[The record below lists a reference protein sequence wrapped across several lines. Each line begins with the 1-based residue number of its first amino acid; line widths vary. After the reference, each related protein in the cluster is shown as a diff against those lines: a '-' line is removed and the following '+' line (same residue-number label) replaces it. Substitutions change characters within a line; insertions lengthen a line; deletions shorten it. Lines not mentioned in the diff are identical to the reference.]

1 MNPASPSREPIAAN
15 NASPLQALAR
25 NWHLWRTLTSQDLAA
40 RYRGTL
46 LGRLWPVLL
55 PMVMFATYAFV
66 FGVIFRA
73 RWPGFAEGDM
83 LGFSLNLFVGLLIH
97 GLLGESLGQAPS
109 LMQRNSNFV
118 RKMVFPLP
126 VLVAVPLGSAVIH
139 GGIGLIIVCLLQSL
153 FHAGPTLSMLSVP
166 LILLPY
172 LFMLFGLCLFAAALG
187 VYFRDL
193 AQIIGVLVMMLLFT
207 APVFYPQEMAPA
219 ALGKLLPMNPI
230 TWPVTAT
237 RNAILHGQW
246 PAPSGWMAYT
256 LVSLAVAYAGAR
268 VFAALKRGF
277 ADLI

>member
-1 MNPASPSREPIAAN
+1 MKPAKPSRESIAADD
-15 NASPLQALAR
+15 ALPLQALAR
-25 NWHLWRTLTSQDLAA
+25 NWHLWRTLTAQYMAA

-172 LFMLFGLCLFAAALG
+172 LLMLFGLSLLVAALG

-193 AQIIGVLVMMLLFT
+193 AQIITVLVMMMLFT

-219 ALGKLLPMNPI
+219 MLGKLLPLNPI
-230 TWPVTAT
+230 TWPVTTT
-237 RNAILHGQW
+237 RDAILHGQW
-246 PAPSGWMAYT
+246 PSLTGWLAYT
-256 LVSLAVAYAGAR
+256 FVSLVAAYVGAK
-268 VFAALKRGF
+268 VFAALKRGL

>member
-1 MNPASPSREPIAAN
+1 MNPAKPSRESIAADD
-15 NASPLQALAR
+15 ALPLQALAR
-25 NWHLWRTLTSQDLAA
+25 NWHLWRTLTAQDMAA

-153 FHAGPTLSMLSVP
+153 FHGGPTLSMLSVP

-172 LFMLFGLCLFAAALG
+172 LLMLFGLSLLVAALG

-193 AQIIGVLVMMLLFT
+193 AQIITVLVMMMLFT

-219 ALGKLLPMNPI
+219 MLGKLLPLNPI
-230 TWPVTAT
+230 TWPVTTT
-237 RNAILHGQW
+237 RDAILHGQW
-246 PAPSGWMAYT
+246 PSLTGWLAYT
-256 LVSLAVAYAGAR
+256 FVSLVAAYVGAK